1 MTYSTY
7 FEIGGHVVE
16 SYVESNHPHAQ
27 LRPRSDPVHQMM
39 KEEHGVPKSMTK
51 RALQSASPEGY
62 DLNRAAQGYGRYRR
76 ARWAFKIAAA
86 LAMADG
92 PLPFGDI
99 AAIGVLGVYGVY
111 ETTQAIGDILQN

>member
-16 SYVESNHPHAQ
+16 SYVETHHLHAP
-27 LRPRSDPVHQMM
+27 LRPRSDPIHHMM

-51 RALQSASPEGY
+51 AALKQASPEGY
-62 DLNRAAQGYGRYRR
+62 DFNRAAQGYGRYRR
-76 ARWAFKIAAA
+76 ARWALGTA
-86 LAMADG
+86 LALAASDG

-99 AAIGVLGVYGVY
+99 AAIGVLGVYGIY
-111 ETTQAIGDILQN
+111 EGTQAFGDIRQK